1 MEEVIW
7 NNRTPKTL
15 NHNPNPSPHSGPV
28 PNPNPIYNLNYMRQ
42 SLDIVYYWERYISF
56 LTVSVYRTV
65 NSKTVSKT
73 AEEVGSNF

>member
-1 MEEVIW
+1 
-7 NNRTPKTL
+7 
-15 NHNPNPSPHSGPV
+15 
-28 PNPNPIYNLNYMRQ
+28 MRQ